1 MSSTA
6 IQDQFL
12 ENGRFKVDIQKCPQS
27 SPLTVSASVDPIRV
41 KIDDVTSGTDFQQRL
56 YKPMWTGFGEARFTF
71 RVPASGQNQDVAD
84 WFKQCRTTPDGNRSS
99 ISIIINDRAGNEAR
113 RYNLLECFPTYYSA
127 GSYSTDTSS
136 QLCELHVNV
145 GRIELA

>member
-1 MSSTA
+1 MSA
-6 IQDQFL
+6 IQDAYL

-27 SPLTVSASVDPIRV
+27 SPLCVSVSVDPMRV

-56 YKPMWTGFGEARFTF
+56 YKPMWTSFGEARFTF

-84 WFKQCRTTPDGNRSS
+84 WFKTVRTTPDGNRSS
-99 ISIIINDRAGNEAR
+99 ITVTVLDRSGAPGR
-113 RYNLLECFPTYYSA
+113 SYNLLECFPTYYSP
-127 GSYSTDTSS
+127 GSYSTDTAT